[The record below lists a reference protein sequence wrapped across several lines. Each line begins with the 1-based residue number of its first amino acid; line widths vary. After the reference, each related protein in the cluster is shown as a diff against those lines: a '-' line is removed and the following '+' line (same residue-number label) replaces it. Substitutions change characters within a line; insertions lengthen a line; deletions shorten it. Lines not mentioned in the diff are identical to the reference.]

1 MKASLIRQ
9 VLADLHAELDK
20 DFEVE
25 SIQVIK
31 NNIKVLYKIDDKQDS
46 EISSYS
52 ADIKIIKTKLNII
65 NPNDEAKKA
74 SIKRN
79 NVKVEKQETKPKTSK
94 GVQPKK
100 VTPSLDSTSPIAML
114 NSSKSGNGS
123 DKAVSQSK
131 GKVIISDGIQ
141 DLEKDSDEENASC
154 RK

>member
-52 ADIKIIKTKLNII
+52 ADIKII
-65 NPNDEAKKA
+65 E
-74 SIKRN
+74 
-79 NVKVEKQETKPKTSK
+79 
-94 GVQPKK
+94 
-100 VTPSLDSTSPIAML
+100 
-114 NSSKSGNGS
+114 
-123 DKAVSQSK
+123 
-131 GKVIISDGIQ
+131 
-141 DLEKDSDEENASC
+141 
-154 RK
+154 